1 MHHGKATRRSRLFL
15 DLAFFFLRGRGE
27 RVGKQVVSKI
37 ISRCIKINL
46 GKLKYDVNK
55 RNNSVKMCKQFTK
68 DFWGVSNWLFS
79 VIVFVNIFT
88 REQDIKIGVIF
99 LKNIFQI
106 LKKSCWVNS
115 PLCHPGTDTLTS
127 ISWPI

>member
-1 MHHGKATRRSRLFL
+1 MKKATSRSRLFL
-15 DLAFFFLRGRGE
+15 DLAFFRGG
-27 RVGKQVVSKI
+27 VGTQVVSTN

-55 RNNSVKMCKQFTK
+55 RSNSVKMCKQFTK
-68 DFWGVSNWLFS
+68 DFWGVANWLYS

-88 REQDIKIGVIF
+88 RKQGIKIHVIF

-106 LKKSCWVNS
+106 LNERCWINS
-115 PLCHPGTDTLTS
+115 LYVIQELT
-127 ISWPI
+127 P

>member
-1 MHHGKATRRSRLFL
+1 MEKLQEEVDYSWILL
-15 DLAFFFLRGRGE
+15 FFLRGRGE

-68 DFWGVSNWLFS
+68 DFWGVSN
-79 VIVFVNIFT
+79 
-88 REQDIKIGVIF
+88 
-99 LKNIFQI
+99 
-106 LKKSCWVNS
+106 
-115 PLCHPGTDTLTS
+115 
-127 ISWPI
+127 